1 MKSRYL
7 VKALVVEQLQ
17 TFFDENWLN
26 VTALVWFLMCFK
38 GYNLYSKEKAKT
50 CHCLSSVMHAYRLE
64 WMIQVLHRDVRIA
77 DATVISN
84 LERSVSFFAS
94 STILILAGL
103 VTVLSS
109 TEKAIDIVGDIPFA
123 THATKAEWELKLL
136 VLIGMFVYAFFKFTW
151 SLRQYGF
158 TSVMIGGAP
167 MPNEG
172 VHEKELLSAANRIA
186 IMSSQAANN
195 FNLGLRTYYFSMAV
209 LGWFINPWLFMVMTA
224 GVLMVLYRREF
235 KSATLLQLVTSQA
248 EPFRRPG

>member
-1 MKSRYL
+1 MKAPLCYR
-7 VKALVVEQLQ
+7 VVNVEPLSLFVQ
-17 TFFDENWLN
+17 ENWLN
-26 VTALVWFLMCFK
+26 ILALVWFLMCFK
-38 GYNLYSKEKAKT
+38 GYNLYSKKKART
-50 CHCLSSVMHAYRLE
+50 CHCLASVMHSYRLD

-84 LERSVSFFAS
+84 LERGVSFFAS

-103 VTVLSS
+103 MTVLGS

-136 VLIGMFVYAFFKFTW
+136 VLIGMFIYAFFKFTW

-167 MPNEG
+167 MPSDG
-172 VHEKELLSAANRIA
+172 VQEKELMSHANRIA
-186 IMSSQAANN
+186 IMSSLAANN

-209 LGWFINPWLFMVMTA
+209 LGWFINPWLFMA
-224 GVLMVLYRREF
+224 LSGGVLFVLYRREF
-235 KSATLLQLVTSQA
+235 KSATLLQLVSSQA
-248 EPFRRPG
+248 DPGLKD